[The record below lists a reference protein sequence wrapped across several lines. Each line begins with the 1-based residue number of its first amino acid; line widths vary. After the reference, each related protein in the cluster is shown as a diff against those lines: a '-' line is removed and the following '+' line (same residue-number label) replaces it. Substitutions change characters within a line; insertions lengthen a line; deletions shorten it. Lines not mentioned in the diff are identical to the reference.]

1 MAEARAATRP
11 VSARRRVAPARGPG
25 GIRWDRV
32 ARLALVVTLGA
43 IVLLYIPPAAH
54 WLSQSR
60 EAAREHGRL
69 RQLTGEHRQLE
80 RRIGELRTPGALEAE
95 ARRLGSSFLLGELAD
110 LYGSGTDWAAEL
122 AFRRGAGSESSSVVD
137 AAFARYAGEASDYA
151 GGRMRGGGGRP
162 G

>member
-69 RQLTGEHRQLE
+69 RQLTREHRQLE

-95 ARRLGSSFLLGELAD
+95 ARRLGMV
-110 LYGSGTDWAAEL
+110 
-122 AFRRGAGSESSSVVD
+122 RRGE
-137 AAFARYAGEASDYA
+137 
-151 GGRMRGGGGRP
+151 RGYVIQNRLP
-162 G
+162 